1 MTLQEKINTIKENNE
16 IKSFSYSGSDLDFF
30 TIDELKRLKDL
41 CLIYE
46 QDYYKY
52 LMLKGKE
59 NGKIN

>member
-1 MTLQEKINTIKENNE
+1 MMALFLGYNLNRGN
-16 IKSFSYSGSDLDFF
+16 DLTVDEL